1 MHRVTG
7 RTLRSVVPVAGLIDW
22 NPAEAPS
29 AAAVLLHPHPDMGG
43 DRLNHVVDALYRGL
57 PPAGVSAA
65 RFDFSSSDPVIAARE
80 VSDALDAVRA
90 QGGQGPLVVTGYSF
104 GADIAATVDDGRVAG
119 WVLVA
124 PPLRAVAPAA
134 MLIASDARPKL
145 VLVPERDQFSPP
157 ARAREITTGWT
168 STTISV
174 VPDADHFLA
183 GSTAVVVEAALAWSK
198 SLL

>member
-1 MHRVTG
+1 
-7 RTLRSVVPVAGLIDW
+7 
-22 NPAEAPS
+22 
-29 AAAVLLHPHPDMGG
+29 
-43 DRLNHVVDALYRGL
+43 
-57 PPAGVSAA
+57 
-65 RFDFSSSDPVIAARE
+65 
-80 VSDALDAVRA
+80 
-90 QGGQGPLVVTGYSF
+90 
-104 GADIAATVDDGRVAG
+104 
-119 WVLVA
+119 
-124 PPLRAVAPAA
+124 